1 MTHRQATCRL
11 ALAAGAI
18 SLTVTT
24 GVARQPAAGQAPSCD
39 TVLTSAEATAVAGD
53 GYEGPAVTAR
63 RPGFTEC
70 VWQGNDTSISF
81 SFRTLADLKADD
93 RKPEEEFDMDVLA
106 VESESRKRE
115 KLEDIGTRAAI
126 VAIEG
131 DAFLIEVQRP
141 DGIARMI
148 TYKVSRDTTI
158 ALGRAIATP

>member
-1 MTHRQATCRL
+1 MTPRQAVCRV
-11 ALAAGAI
+11 ALAACAT
-18 SLTVTT
+18 SLMVTT
-24 GVARQPAAGQAPSCD
+24 GMARQPAADEPVRCD

-93 RKPEEEFDMDVLA
+93 RKPDEEFDMDVLA
-106 VESESRKRE
+106 VESDSRKRE
-115 KLEDIGTRAAI
+115 MLKDIGTRAAI
-126 VAIEG
+126 VAVEG

-148 TYKVSRDTTI
+148 TYKVSRETTI